1 MSKALWFIVTSC
13 FRNSCFLPLSS
24 LSCAPTALELA
35 VLILKKCGGARK
47 RYPIPILLLVFS
59 LSGVIVYSVFS
70 CTVSV
75 PGGGAV
81 VCM

>member
-24 LSCAPTALELA
+24 LLCPYR
-35 VLILKKCGGARK
+35 VGAGRINTK
-47 RYPIPILLLVFS
+47 TRSRGEEARSDSDSSSVFS
-59 LSGVIVYSVFS
+59 MSGVIVYSVFS

-81 VCM
+81 VCV